1 MSYVRFNISD
11 SYSTIHGDLHGSMT
25 EPMIAALTAEP
36 ETIAEFE
43 TALHRFLKSESDW
56 PTLRGFKNNE
66 DLEPYDAGIVAIDL
80 AGRTVGYETTYSYP
94 SAEGSVRVPSEFADP
109 DFRDQFNDVW
119 VPYQVPNDWEFIET
133 IPCYEGAQRIR
144 REERSKRMPFDARP
158 ILFGRPLIEHI
169 VGSIEQAPDLDAE
182 DLIAG
187 IHASWLM
194 TRRDDLRDLSP
205 REVLFEKRD
214 FISFDL
220 HSRSLQWSFTKVCPA
235 PLTTDSFAYINAG
248 FGIHEWVLYY
258 DLIRHLLDDAINQ
271 KMSGNV
277 SDRGSEIER
286 LSKVRDEWMSSPD
299 PESSGR
305 VPSEIIELER
315 RRINMTASAQ
325 EMLIDENCPCC
336 VALSQDFDTPMF
348 WHLDGCNMD
357 DRFEFSSFKTL
368 EEFEAD
374 KLEFEKFNAEYER
387 KRGEKSAYDWLGVE
401 EDESPF

>member
-11 SYSTIHGDLHGSMT
+11 RDTTIHGDLHGSMT
-25 EPMIAALTAEP
+25 EPLIATLTAEP

-43 TALHRFLKSESDW
+43 TALCRFVKSDSDW
-56 PTLRGFKNNE
+56 PTLHGFKDNE

-80 AGRTVGYETTYSYP
+80 VGRTVGYETTYSYP
-94 SAEGSVRVPSEFADP
+94 SAEGSVRVPSEFADFA
-109 DFRDQFNDVW
+109 DDNHDVW
-119 VPYQVPNDWEFIET
+119 IPYRVPDDWKFIET
-133 IPCYEGAQRIR
+133 IPVYKGMRIDR
-144 REERSKRMPFDARP
+144 REERQKQMPFDARP
-158 ILFGRPLIEHI
+158 ILFGRPMIEHI
-169 VGSIEQAPDLDAE
+169 VESIEQTSNLDAE
-182 DLIAG
+182 DVVG
-187 IHASWLM
+187 DIHAKWLM
-194 TRRDDLRDLSP
+194 TRRSDLRDRSP
-205 REVLFEKRD
+205 RDILFEKRD

-220 HSRSLQWSFTKVCPA
+220 HSRSLQWSFTKVCPP
-235 PLTTDSFAYINAG
+235 PLSRDSFAYTNAG

-258 DLIRHLLDDAINQ
+258 DLIRHLLDDAMRQ
-271 KMSGNV
+271 KMSGE
-277 SDRGSEIER
+277 SSYLESEITR

-357 DRFEFSSFKTL
+357 DRFEFSPFKTL

-374 KLEFEKFNAEYER
+374 KLEFETFNKEYER
-387 KRGEKSAYDWLGVE
+387 KRHDESAYDWLGAE
-401 EDESPF
+401 KDDGPL